1 MFAVSRDPTVSTET
15 EGTGEGG
22 PMTHENPSKH
32 ELQPTQE
39 RGGPQTSPRTLH
51 LSVLFLAAVGWV
63 LLLDSATFDLL
74 GLTHGADLTNVGY
87 DLNQLTT
94 NLEAVK
100 GATLR
105 AGFFHV
111 LEPFRDQTV
120 VPRLVVSALLGLNGL
135 ILLLSLYAFM
145 RRPKSTS
152 TLSPSVL
159 DPQIQT
165 PISPAAGPSMAPA
178 TGKSPQIE
186 RQFGDSVSLALVR
199 DCAEE
204 IRRATEK
211 LWPPKAPDNSSE
223 KSLHIGS
230 FANLHRSEIIDA
242 KANSQVLDT
251 ELSALERLLND
262 EATWITTIK
271 SQLENDSRGAGLS
284 HDLWINTTQG
294 ANILRKLQEKSHD
307 LQRSLCKETLNG
319 IRHAKSTIVTLA
331 PLGSRAAAICEQL
344 RAFAAE
350 GRSSEHSL
358 KESHTNLARCQSDVT
373 AAANLVDQLSSRT
386 EEIIHII
393 QVIDDISEQTNLLAL
408 NASIEAAR
416 AGEQGQGFAVVAD
429 EVRKLAARASTA
441 TESITSLLL
450 TIQQDAEKAAHCLAQ
465 GHGSVS
471 HATQSLAVFDKA
483 YDAGAATLGKTLS
496 DLLGVTTKLNAFLD
510 DSAHIEQKAAR
521 VEMLADL
528 LAKIEGD
535 SQAAMSKLGSDV
547 HVAATHTDRQGRRL
561 RQILLDLEQLEL
573 SLHSAQDVV
582 TPMKKHVSST
592 LAITS
597 SLRTFVHTS
606 VTVQPKPPAD
616 QGPADSRTDHDRSGS
631 LQTALDRLDRLCLK
645 PLVAPKG
652 EKVFP
657 SNASVALADP
667 SPQGEE
673 IDPLLEGEGPEVFLD
688 SPPAD
693 RNAS

>member
-1 MFAVSRDPTVSTET
+1 
-15 EGTGEGG
+15 
-22 PMTHENPSKH
+22 MTHDNPAKH
-32 ELQPTQE
+32 ELHTTQE
-39 RGGPQTSPRTLH
+39 SAGPQASPRTLH

-74 GLTHGADLTNVGY
+74 GLTHGADLTSLGY

-135 ILLLSLYAFM
+135 ILLISLYAFM
-145 RRPKSTS
+145 KKPRSTLASSTKHPRPKTPS
-152 TLSPSVL
+152 SPKPL
-159 DPQIQT
+159 RT
-165 PISPAAGPSMAPA
+165 RAPA
-178 TGKSPQIE
+178 TEQTPPIE
-186 RQFGDSVSLALVR
+186 RPSGDSVPLAMVR

-204 IRRATEK
+204 IRRATET
-211 LWPPKAPDNSSE
+211 LWSLKDCENSLE
-223 KSLHIGS
+223 QGRQRGTPTPLP
-230 FANLHRSEIIDA
+230 RSEIVDA
-242 KANSQVLDT
+242 RATTQVLDT
-251 ELSALERLLND
+251 ELSALERLLHD
-262 EATWITTIK
+262 EADWITTIK
-271 SQLENDSRGAGLS
+271 SQLENDSRGAGFG
-284 HDLWINTTQG
+284 HELWINTTQG
-294 ANILRKLQEKSHD
+294 VSLLRKLQEKAHD
-307 LQRSLCKETLNG
+307 LHRALRKETLSG
-319 IRHAKSTIVTLA
+319 IRQAKSTIVTLA

-344 RAFAAE
+344 RAFATE
-350 GRSSEHSL
+350 GRSSEQSL
-358 KESHTNLARCQSDVT
+358 KESQANLAKCRSDVT

-393 QVIDDISEQTNLLAL
+393 HVIDDISEQTNLLAL

-450 TIQQDAEKAAHCLAQ
+450 TIQQDAEKASQCLTQ

-483 YDAGAATLGKTLS
+483 YDAGAATLGKTLA
-496 DLLGVTTKLNAFLD
+496 DLLGVTTKLNAFLE
-510 DSAHIEQKAAR
+510 DSANIEQKALR
-521 VEMLADL
+521 VETLADL

-535 SQAAMSKLGSDV
+535 SQAALSKLGSNV
-547 HVAATHTDRQGRRL
+547 HLAATHTDRQGRRL
-561 RQILLDLEQLEL
+561 RQLHLDLEQLEQ
-573 SLHSAQDVV
+573 SVHGAQDVV
-582 TPMKKHVSST
+582 KPMKKHVSST
-592 LAITS
+592 LAITG
-597 SLRTFVHTS
+597 SLRTFVETS
-606 VTVQPKPPAD
+606 ATAHEKPAGD
-616 QGPADSRTDHDRSGS
+616 LVLSESRTDGRARL
-631 LQTALDRLDRLCLK
+631 LQTALDRLDRLYLK
-645 PLVAPKG
+645 PLVGPKG
-652 EKVFP
+652 EKFF
-657 SNASVALADP
+657 SSHGGVALADP

-673 IDPLLEGEGPEVFLD
+673 VDPLLEAEGPEVFLEG
-688 SPPAD
+688 PPAD